1 MFIGYM
7 RVSKSDGS
15 QTVDLQRDALVAA
28 GVEPA
33 RLYEDFAS
41 GRYDS
46 RPGLQAC
53 LKALQPGNTLVVW
66 KLDRLGRD
74 LKHLLS
80 LLDDLR
86 QRQVGFKVLTGSG
99 ADIDT
104 TTANGRL
111 VFGIFAAL
119 AEFEAALIR
128 ERTQAG
134 LASARARGRLGGRP
148 RKMTK
153 ATLHMAMAALA
164 DPQAQAREVAR
175 RLGMTTTTLYDYVNG
190 DGSLKPA
197 GRVLLGTESCPP
209 RAPHGADVG
218 PPEDSPRRRQHSHAR
233 KTDSG

>member
-1 MFIGYM
+1 MLLGYM

-15 QTVDLQRDALVAA
+15 QVLDLQRDALIQA
-28 GVEPA
+28 GVPSD
-33 RLYEDFAS
+33 RLYEDVAS
-41 GRYDS
+41 GKRDD

-74 LKHLLS
+74 LKHLIS
-80 LLDDLR
+80 VMDDLR
-86 QRQVGFKVLTGSG
+86 RREVGFKVLTGSG
-99 ADIDT
+99 AQIDT

-119 AEFEAALIR
+119 SEYESELIR
-128 ERTQAG
+128 ERTRAG

-153 ATLHMAMAALA
+153 EVLAMAMAAMV
-164 DPQAQAREVAR
+164 DPLSNAREVAK
-175 RLGMTTTTLYDYVNG
+175 RLGITTSTLYEYVNG

-197 GRVLLGTESCPP
+197 GEALLGQQPAARESVL
-209 RAPHGADVG
+209 HNL
-218 PPEDSPRRRQHSHAR
+218 RRRLR
-233 KTDSG
+233 G